1 MSLYVLKPKT
11 ENKNIIQDYMIGTG
25 TKCKSSLKFKYILN
39 TAKQKNEK
47 VHTFEKDCSFENILI
62 LISKLLCRSPQKS
75 MSLLSSVFVSRS
87 RKPHQNVLLNNNK
100 NSNLNT
106 VFQNAQNRLLYTTL
120 SSMSRLCI
128 QTKNRK
134 QKHIIYNTLPQCHF
148 MY

>member
-106 VFQNAQNRLLYTTL
+106 VFQKCSEQV
-120 SSMSRLCI
+120 
-128 QTKNRK
+128 
-134 QKHIIYNTLPQCHF
+134 IIYNTFLDATL
-148 MY
+148 MYSNQKQKTETHYI